1 MKVYLKKDIKNR
13 IKNGHPWIYENE
25 IESLDENIKNGDIV
39 DVFNHENHFIGK
51 GYINFNSKIR
61 VRLLTRK
68 NEKIDKEFFKKRL
81 LDALKRRRTNE
92 ESFRVVFSEADNL
105 PGLIVDKF
113 DKFLIMEINTLGIEK
128 FKTQIID
135 ILKDFFNPLGIY
147 EKSDSSSRLKE
158 GLNIRTEW
166 VYGKGPELIP
176 FEINGI
182 KFFADTKGQKTGA
195 FLDQRF
201 NALSLKNYID
211 KDKIGLDCFCYTGN
225 FGLHMLKFGAKHV
238 TFVDYSQRA
247 IEITKLTLKENG
259 FDNYEL
265 IVGNAFDILKNFD
278 KNSMYFDVISIDPPS
293 FAKSASNKTSA
304 LRGYKEINLRA
315 MKILKNN
322 GILAT
327 SSCTQVI
334 SESEF
339 INTIFSSASDLNKL
353 ARVLYKGGQPYDH
366 PQVLN
371 IFETQYLKFLLLEI
385 ENLK

>member
-1 MKVYLKKDIKNR
+1 MRVQLKKDIKNR

-25 IESLDENIKNGDIV
+25 IEKIEGTIDNGDIV
-39 DVFNHENHFIGK
+39 EVFNHESYFIGK

-68 NEKIDKEFFKKRL
+68 NEKIDREFFKKRIL
-81 LDALKRRRTNE
+81 EALKRRNSKE

-113 DKFLIMEINTLGIEK
+113 EKFLVIEINTLGIEK
-128 FKTQIID
+128 FKSQIID
-135 ILKDFFNPLGIY
+135 VLIEIFNPNGIY

-158 GLNIRTEW
+158 GLPTNTGWI
-166 VYGKGPELIP
+166 YGNGPELIP
-176 FEINGI
+176 YSINGI
-182 KFFADTKGQKTGA
+182 RFFADTRGQKTGA

-201 NALSLKNYID
+201 NALSLKNYVD
-211 KDKIGLDCFCYTGN
+211 NNKICLDCFSYTGN

-238 TFVDYSQRA
+238 IFVDYSQRA
-247 IEITKLTLKENG
+247 IEIAKLTLKENG
-259 FDNYEL
+259 FENFDL

-278 KNSMYFDVISIDPPS
+278 KNSKYFDVISIDPPS
-293 FAKSASNKTSA
+293 FAKSASNKKSA

-315 MKILKNN
+315 MKILKNH

-334 SESEF
+334 SENDF
-339 INTIFSSASDLNKL
+339 LNTIFSSASDLNKL
-353 ARVLYKGGQPYDH
+353 VRVLHKGGQPFDH

-371 IFETQYLKFLLLEI
+371 ILETQYLKFLLLEI
-385 ENLK
+385 ENIK